1 MYSDNSLLP
10 RETVRLA
17 ALGVLTMGDLRYGA
31 LASDVRHFISRL
43 AGPSL
48 ELMGSSIE
56 LLRYEGLIEPAAHDN
71 DDNDDPMLRIT
82 EAGGAALRALLSAA
96 VRPPFNDINKLVLAL
111 KMRFLHLLDDAA
123 RRDQADLM
131 VEACRTELARLVDLR
146 GAHRDEGGHLIDW
159 LDHDI
164 GLVET
169 RLAWLEDLRATL

>member
-17 ALGVLTMGDLRYGA
+17 ALGALTMGDMRYGE

-56 LLRYEGLIEPAAHDN
+56 LLRYEGLVEPAG
-71 DDNDDPMLRIT
+71 DDGDDDPPLSIT
-82 EAGGAALRALLSAA
+82 NAGREELVALLSAA
-96 VRPPFNDINKLVLAL
+96 VRPPFNDLNKVVLAL
-111 KMRFLHLLDDAA
+111 KMRFLNVLDDAA
-123 RRDQADLM
+123 RRDQTDLL

-146 GAHRDEGGHLIDW
+146 SAHHGEDGYLIDW

-164 GLVET
+164 GLVDS
-169 RLAWLEDLRATL
+169 RLAWIEDLRATL

>member
-17 ALGVLTMGDLRYGA
+17 ALGALTMREMRYGA
-31 LASDVRHFISRL
+31 LAGDVRHFISRL

-56 LLRYEGLIEPAAHDN
+56 LLRHEGLIEPTGDG
-71 DDNDDPMLRIT
+71 DDAPLRIT
-82 EAGGAALRALLSAA
+82 EAGRVALRALLSTA
-96 VRPPFNDINKLVLAL
+96 VRPPFNDLNKLVLAL
-111 KMRFLHLLDDAA
+111 KMRFLHLLDAA
-123 RRDQADLM
+123 AQRDQTDLLN
-131 VEACRTELARLVDLR
+131 EACRTELARLVDLR
-146 GAHRDEGGHLIDW
+146 GAHSDEGGHLIDW

>member
-17 ALGVLTMGDLRYGA
+17 ALGALTMGEMRYGA
-31 LASDVRHFISRL
+31 LAGDVRHFISRL

-56 LLRYEGLIEPAAHDN
+56 LLRHEGLVEPADEGG
-71 DDNDDPMLRIT
+71 DDPMLRIT
-82 EAGGAALRALLSAA
+82 EAGKSELRALLSAA
-96 VRPPFNDINKLVLAL
+96 VRPPFNDLNKLVLAL
-111 KMRFLHLLDDAA
+111 KMRFLHLLDQAG
-123 RRDQADLM
+123 RRDQADLLI
-131 VEACRTELARLVDLR
+131 EACQTELARLVDLR
-146 GAHRDEGGHLIDW
+146 GAHHDEHGHLIDW

-169 RLAWLEDLRATL
+169 RLSWLEDLRAAL

>member
-17 ALGVLTMGDLRYGA
+17 ALGALTMGGMRYGA

-56 LLRYEGLIEPAAHDN
+56 LLRYEGLIEPA
-71 DDNDDPMLRIT
+71 DDDGDDPMLRIT

-146 GAHRDEGGHLIDW
+146 GAHQGEGGHLIDW

>member
-17 ALGVLTMGDLRYGA
+17 ALGALTTGERRYGA

-56 LLRYEGLIEPAAHDN
+56 LLRHEGLVEPTESG
-71 DDNDDPMLRIT
+71 DDPVLRIT
-82 EAGGAALRALLSAA
+82 DEGRAELRALLSTA
-96 VRPPFNDINKLVLAL
+96 VRPPFNDLNKVVLAL
-111 KMRFLHLLDDAA
+111 KMRFLHLLDPASQ
-123 RRDQADLM
+123 RVQADLLI
-131 VEACRTELARLVDLR
+131 EACRTELARLVDLR
-146 GAHRDEGGHLIDW
+146 GVHRDEPGHLIDW

-164 GLVET
+164 VLVET

>member
-17 ALGVLTMGDLRYGA
+17 ALGALTMGEMRYGA
-31 LASDVRHFISRL
+31 LAGDVRHFISRL

-56 LLRYEGLIEPAAHDN
+56 LLRHEGLVEPADEGG
-71 DDNDDPMLRIT
+71 DDPMLRIT
-82 EAGGAALRALLSAA
+82 EAGKSELRALLSAA
-96 VRPPFNDINKLVLAL
+96 VRPPFNDLNKLVLAL
-111 KMRFLHLLDDAA
+111 KMRFLHLLDQAG
-123 RRDQADLM
+123 RRDQADLLI
-131 VEACRTELARLVDLR
+131 EACQTELARLVDLR
-146 GAHRDEGGHLIDW
+146 GAHVDEHGHLIDW

-169 RLAWLEDLRATL
+169 RLAWLEDLRVAL

>member
-17 ALGVLTMGDLRYGA
+17 ALGALTMGDMRYGE

-56 LLRYEGLIEPAAHDN
+56 LLRYEGLVEPAG
-71 DDNDDPMLRIT
+71 DDGDDDPPLRIT
-82 EAGGAALRALLSAA
+82 NAGREELLALLSAA
-96 VRPPFNDINKLVLAL
+96 VRPPFNDLNKVVVAL
-111 KMRFLHLLDDAA
+111 KMRFLHVLDDAA
-123 RRDQADLM
+123 RRDQTDLL

-146 GAHRDEGGHLIDW
+146 AAHQGEDGHLIDW

-164 GLVET
+164 GLVES
-169 RLAWLEDLRATL
+169 RLAWIEDLRATL